1 MGPVGCGSMRRL
13 LLFGVGLGLSS
24 GKISDGQV
32 HLSSQDTEKYL
43 TKFSFSPREEGHIN
57 ITFHVTERDYF
68 DRHQH
73 LLTLCLYS
81 DADWPKFRKAMD
93 KGSLCAERQKLATWS
108 AKVQPEQAHAQA
120 SRHDWSYAG
129 KLSAPKGRAHYWYA
143 VLMDCYLEEYDA
155 HPPPMSYRLV
165 FLNGNSHLPA
175 DESGV
180 NSCTPPALFSQHPT
194 DEFSV
199 NRFTPPRSGSG
210 PSLSQNSGQSR
221 REGETDGGVR
231 ERTGGWSGGTWADV
245 L

>member
-1 MGPVGCGSMRRL
+1 MLRRL
-13 LLFGVGLGLSS
+13 LFCGVWLGLSF
-24 GKISDGQV
+24 GKITDGQV
-32 HLSSQDTEKYL
+32 RLSSQDTEKYL
-43 TKFSFSPREEGHIN
+43 TKFSFSPRVQGSIN

-108 AKVQPEQAHAQA
+108 AKVQPEQASPQS

-155 HPPPMSYRLV
+155 HPPPMSYRLI
-165 FLNGNSHLPA
+165 FLNGASHLPA
-175 DESGV
+175 DESGAPV
-180 NSCTPPALFSQHPT
+180 SFSSWYTACASSMLIDNSLTLMASMFHL
-194 DEFSV
+194 
-199 NRFTPPRSGSG
+199 
-210 PSLSQNSGQSR
+210 
-221 REGETDGGVR
+221 
-231 ERTGGWSGGTWADV
+231 
-245 L
+245 